1 MGVVVTMLR
10 CPRCGQQAARRSR
23 RASAWDHV
31 LSVFHLYP
39 FRCQLCTTRFRAFQT
54 RHYSQRGADRREF
67 DRLIVQVPVSLTSAA
82 GAAEGSTVDLSLTG
96 CSVRTEAAFAPGA
109 TVQLRLRLGEAGEVE
124 VQSAV
129 VRTHRE
135 GGLGLQF
142 AQIAAVDRERL
153 GRYLGRFLRPSGTP
167 RRRPGRPRQEL
178 LAAAVVGAFVI
189 LVAFL
194 LMSRLGGGPPVR

>member
-23 RASAWDHV
+23 RAGAWDHV

-39 FRCQLCTTRFRAFQT
+39 FRCQLCITRFRAFQAH
-54 RHYSQRGADRREF
+54 HYSQRGTDRREF
-67 DRLIVQVPVSLTSAA
+67 DRLIVKVPVSLIS
-82 GAAEGSTVDLSLTG
+82 GADHAEGATVDLSLTG
-96 CSVRTEAAFAPGA
+96 CSVRTEATFGPGS
-109 TVQLRLRLGEAGEVE
+109 TVQLRLRLGDAGEVE

-142 AQIAAVDRERL
+142 AQIAAPDRERL
-153 GRYLGRFLRPSGTP
+153 GRYLGRFLRPSGTA
-167 RRRPGRPRQEL
+167 RRRPGRPRPEL
-178 LAAAVVGAFVI
+178 VVAAVVGAVVI
-189 LVAFL
+189 LVVFL